1 MLTSLAFI
9 FLTGFS
15 AAYLCAKLGIPR
27 MVGMLGVG
35 VALGPHALN
44 LLDATILLISPD
56 IRQLA
61 FVIILLKAGFA
72 LQLKDMQ
79 KMGRP
84 AFLLA
89 CIPASCEI
97 AAFMLFAPTLFNI
110 TLLQAALMG
119 TIVAAVSPAV
129 VVPAM
134 VTIMERGYGVAKK
147 IPQMLL
153 TGASLDGIFVVLVF
167 SSLLSITQEGIT
179 QGGIAEGVQWQ
190 HFSRIP
196 LSIGLGVF
204 VGILAGYAAAAY
216 FSFFTKYGQEFTPT
230 LKIIALLCMSIG
242 LLFLEKVIPNSYAFS
257 ALLAIMT
264 MAITIRYKS
273 ASTLSAEL
281 SQNLGKFWQVAEV
294 LLFVLVGAAVDVRV
308 TLNLGFMAVAMLVI
322 SLLFRSCG
330 VFVALLYTKL
340 TYKERAFCIMAYWPK
355 ATVQAAIGSVP
366 LAMGIAGGE
375 SMLSMAVLAIVLT
388 VPLGVC
394 IEKIYARLLNK
405 N

>member
-1 MLTSLAFI
+1 MLTSLALI
-9 FLTGFS
+9 FVTGFS

-27 MVGMLGVG
+27 MVGMLGAG
-35 VALGPHALN
+35 VALGPHALD

-56 IRQLA
+56 IRQFA

-97 AAFMLFAPTLFNI
+97 AAFVLFAPTLFNI

-134 VTIMERGYGVAKK
+134 ITLMERGYGVAKN

-153 TGASLDGIFVVLVF
+153 TGASLDGIFVVVVF
-167 SSLLSITQEGIT
+167 SSLLNIT

-190 HFSRIP
+190 HFLRIP

-204 VGILAGYAAAAY
+204 VGILAGYVAAAY
-216 FSFFTKYGQEFTPT
+216 FSFFIKHGQEFTPT
-230 LKIIALLCMSIG
+230 LKIIALLCMSMG

-264 MAITIRYKS
+264 MAIIIRYKS
-273 ASTLSAEL
+273 TSTLVTEL
-281 SQNLGKFWQVAEV
+281 SRSLGKFWQVAEV

-308 TLNLGFMAVAMLVI
+308 TLDLGFMAVGMLGI
-322 SLLFRSCG
+322 SLIFRSVG
-330 VFVALLYTKL
+330 VLMALLFTKL
-340 TYKERAFCIMAYWPK
+340 TFKEQAFCVMAYWPK

-394 IEKIYARLLNK
+394 IEKVYARLLNK